1 MNETIYDDVSK
12 DGVGEF
18 VQNQIDAGAKIVT
31 VVPNSDGAT
40 CTVTVTK

>member
-1 MNETIYDDVSK
+1 MNETIFVDVPK

-31 VVPNSDGAT
+31 VIPNPDGVT